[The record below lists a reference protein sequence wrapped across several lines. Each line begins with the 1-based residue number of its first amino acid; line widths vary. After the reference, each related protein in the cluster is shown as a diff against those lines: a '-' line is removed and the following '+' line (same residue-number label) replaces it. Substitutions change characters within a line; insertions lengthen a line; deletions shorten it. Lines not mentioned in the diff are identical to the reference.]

1 MWRDP
6 AVAIEVF
13 SPVADALYHSPLVV
27 NGFSRT
33 FEGSVNLRLSDRDG
47 QVLAERN
54 TQGGAS
60 DGFAFFDST
69 LRFTVG
75 EMISGTLEVFETSA
89 KDGSEINKVTIP
101 LVLLPGQRVIDL
113 NQPTVG
119 KQVCSPVW
127 VSGYSNTFEAQVA
140 VTLEDRDGTQLALA
154 TALGGNLGLYADFS
168 TTISQTVP
176 TPQPVLIGA
185 FEESAAGFGKIDY
198 TRVPV
203 ELHADGSA
211 VCP

>member
-1 MWRDP
+1 M
-6 AVAIEVF
+6 
-13 SPVADALYHSPLVV
+13 
-27 NGFSRT
+27 
-33 FEGSVNLRLSDRDG
+33 
-47 QVLAERN
+47 
-54 TQGGAS
+54 
-60 DGFAFFDST
+60 
-69 LRFTVG
+69 
-75 EMISGTLEVFETSA
+75 
-89 KDGSEINKVTIP
+89 
-101 LVLLPGQRVIDL
+101 IDL

-140 VTLEDRDGTQLALA
+140 VTLEDRAGTQLALA

-203 ELHADGSA
+203 ELHPDSGA